1 MTLIDVVTVIGSI
14 AAVVAAVLAYL
25 QIQMPFLKNVSY
37 TKDQLS
43 FTFATSLLGCEVL
56 SIQIDGAKLRDSD
69 YFAQSEELAEEV
81 VRPGFV
87 TSPGE
92 MELRVSFACFHTGE
106 ASESTVLHVVWR
118 KWFITRSIDI
128 TLSCNS

>member
-56 SIQIDGAKLRDSD
+56 SIQLDGAKLILCSVRRTRRRSSQTGLRYLPRRDGASRVFCLLP
-69 YFAQSEELAEEV
+69 YWRSFRIHCVARCLA
-81 VRPGFV
+81 
-87 TSPGE
+87 
-92 MELRVSFACFHTGE
+92 
-106 ASESTVLHVVWR
+106 
-118 KWFITRSIDI
+118 
-128 TLSCNS
+128 